1 MTPTGEGADGT
12 RARARFPR
20 RLRLKQRRRLRPLFA
35 RAPKGRPQPPE
46 EGTAPVVTAAAG
58 VVRLMARRSP
68 AAAFPPG
75 PYPMGVPLQVAFIPG
90 RQPSAVVR
98 NRVRRILREV
108 YRVHHGRTVGLAP
121 FQAVAASGD
130 GLSLAVLLRG
140 AVTPRLHA
148 DVARDLPRA
157 LSRLADALAASPN
170 SPPSGA
176 PASSHNPPAPAA

>member
-1 MTPTGEGADGT
+1 MTPRGADT
-12 RARARFPR
+12 PARPDAAARAAAPPLGAEASARFPR
-20 RLRLKQRRRLRPLFA
+20 RLRLKQRRRLRPLFV
-35 RAPKGRPQPPE
+35 RGRSD
-46 EGTAPVVTAAAG
+46 EGGAGITAAAG
-58 VVRLMARRSP
+58 CIRLLARRSP

-121 FQAVAASGD
+121 FQALADRGE
-130 GLSLAVLLRG
+130 GLSVAVLLRG

-157 LSRLADALAASPN
+157 LARLADALAA
-170 SPPSGA
+170 
-176 PASSHNPPAPAA
+176 PALSLIHI